1 MKFLTP
7 INSNYKSDYISQKIT
22 LKTVKDDYQTMMAI
36 DNIQKDDIL
45 LIEYPKINLF
55 GDEEIDKGL
64 QMTKKYIEYKENELF
79 PRNINDFPRT
89 SIIKNVHKMIKNA
102 EFPLGKGL
110 NDVVYTIYSNT
121 LTDRVY
127 AGGDFV
133 TDGFGVTVN
142 NISY

>member
-89 SIIKNVHKMIKNA
+89 SIIKNVHKIIKNA
-102 EFPLGKGL
+102 DKKLQSFF
-110 NDVVYTIYSNT
+110 DFYTNENLDY
-121 LTDRVY
+121 
-127 AGGDFV
+127 
-133 TDGFGVTVN
+133 
-142 NISY
+142 